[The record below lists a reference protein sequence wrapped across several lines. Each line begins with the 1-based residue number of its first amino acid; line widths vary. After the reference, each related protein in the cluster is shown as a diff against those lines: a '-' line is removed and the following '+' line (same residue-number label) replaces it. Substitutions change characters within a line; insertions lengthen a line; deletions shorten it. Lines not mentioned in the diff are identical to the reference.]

1 MLLTTSVIVD
11 YTASFVISHSRKWC
25 FAHCSSFRRDTSL
38 VASHGLHLEP
48 FRCESQ
54 T

>member
-1 MLLTTSVIVD
+1 MLLTASVIVD
-11 YTASFVISHSRKWC
+11 YTASFVISHCREWSL
-25 FAHCSSFRRDTSL
+25 AHRSSFWRDTGL
-38 VASHGLHLEP
+38 VASHGFHLEP